1 MAEGE
6 ASEMNKGTWPTYGDQ
21 APSYCE
27 SWRRRNRYY
36 HNDLEKFHTF
46 VIPGNCSV
54 LEIGCGT
61 GDLLNSVRPSRGL
74 GIDINERMVERAS
87 RKFPHLEFQIG
98 DAESLEVRERF
109 DYVIMSNL
117 IGSLNDVWRAFREL
131 EKVVHPW
138 SRVVIT
144 YYNYLWE
151 PFLRVGERLG
161 FKMPTPIQNWLS
173 LRDIANFLHVNHF
186 EVVNKG
192 YRLLF
197 PKYLPFISATINNVL
212 GKLPGIRKLGVIEYV
227 VARPLTQAK
236 SDGYYSCSVIIPC
249 RNEVDYIS
257 DAVKRVPE
265 MGRFTEI
272 IFVDG
277 HSSDGTVEVIE
288 ETIRQHSERAIKL
301 IHQIPRNGEKDVFGE
316 EYHRAPNKMLT
327 LGKGDAVRKGFEAAT
342 GDILMI
348 LDADL
353 TVAPEDLPK
362 FFEAMASGKGEF
374 INGSRL
380 VYPLQKQAMRVLNI
394 LGNKIFS
401 LVFTWL
407 LEQPVGDTLCGTKA
421 LFRRDYARI
430 KANRKFF
437 GDFDPYGDFDLLLG
451 AAKLNLKI
459 VEMPVRYVRRV
470 YGDVKISRWRHGW
483 LLLKM
488 SCFAIKKLKFI

>member
-1 MAEGE
+1 
-6 ASEMNKGTWPTYGDQ
+6 MNRTKFPAHLDQ
-21 APSYCE
+21 ASPSCE
-27 SWRRRNRYY
+27 SWRRRNWYY
-36 HNDLEKFHTF
+36 YNDLEKFHAF
-46 VIPGNCSV
+46 VIPPHCSV
-54 LEIGCGT
+54 IEIGCGM

-74 GIDINERMVERAS
+74 GIDIDEQMVERAS
-87 RKFPHLEFQIG
+87 LKYPDLQFQIG
-98 DAESLEVRERF
+98 DAETLEVSQRF

-117 IGSLNDVWRAFREL
+117 IGSLGDVWRAFREIH
-131 EKVVHPW
+131 KIIHPW

-151 PFLRVGERLG
+151 PLLRVGERLG
-161 FKMPTPIQNWLS
+161 LKMPTPIQNWLS
-173 LRDIANFLHVNHF
+173 LRDIANLLHVNHF

-197 PKYLPFISATINNVL
+197 PKYVPFLSAGINNVL
-212 GKLPGIRKLGVIEYV
+212 GKVPGIRKLGLIAYV
-227 VARPLTQAK
+227 VARPLTQTN
-236 SDGYYSCSVIIPC
+236 SDTCNSCSVIIPS
-249 RNEVDYIS
+249 RNEVDYIPE
-257 DAVKRVPE
+257 AVRRVPE

-277 HSSDGTVEVIE
+277 YSSDGTVEVIE
-288 ETIRQHSERAIKL
+288 EMIKQHPERAIKL

-316 EYHRAPNKMLT
+316 EYERAPNKMLG
-327 LGKGDAVRKGFEAAT
+327 LGKGDAVRKGFDAAT

-348 LDADL
+348 LDSDL

-362 FFEAMASGKGEF
+362 FYDAMASGKGEF

-380 VYPLQKQAMRVLNI
+380 VYPLQKDAMRVLNI

-407 LEQPVGDTLCGTKA
+407 LDQPIGDTLCGTKV
-421 LFRRDYARI
+421 LFRRDYSRI

-459 VEMPVRYVRRV
+459 VEIPVRYSRRT
-470 YGDVKISRWRHGW
+470 YGKIKISRWKHGW
-483 LLLKM
+483 LLLRM
-488 SCFAIKKLKFI
+488 SLFAMKRIKFL